1 MKPTWEQIVDYA
13 RGIAV
18 PDIVSAVEADPDA
31 MTKASQMHAVHEA
44 GREEAPELWKLRA
57 KALLVGQD
65 RTIPLLFGKLIPS
78 PAGLMGLRS
87 TASKVDSFRFE
98 FDGALLDVRTEFD
111 VQADKV
117 FVAGVFETEEP
128 VDVRVGT
135 ESEWLT
141 SCDED
146 GQFSMHLDQ
155 SRTLQFHVLQTN
167 QIFRVEIPNES

>member
-13 RGIAV
+13 RGIAA
-18 PDIVSAVEADPDA
+18 PDIVLAVEADPDA
-31 MTKASQMHAVHEA
+31 MSKVSQMRAVHDA
-44 GREEAPELWKLRA
+44 GRVEAPELWKLRA

-65 RTIPLLFGKLIPS
+65 RTIPLLFGKLVPS
-78 PAGLMGLRS
+78 PAGPTGLRS
-87 TASKVDSFRFE
+87 AASKVDSFRFE
-98 FDGALLDVRTEFD
+98 FDRAVLDVRTEFD
-111 VQADKV
+111 AQADKV
-117 FVAGVFETEEP
+117 FVAGVFETDEP

-135 ESEWLT
+135 ELEWLT

-155 SRTLQFHVLQTN
+155 TRTLQFHVLQSN